1 MQEHDNDAQYDG
13 PDQSLTET
21 SGTGMSRR
29 DLLRTAVAGGA
40 ALSLPGLLAGR
51 AHAAPLALEQSE
63 IRRGGT
69 LRVAVAGGGAS
80 ETLNPNQVLAEID
93 TARSRAMFEGL
104 VDFDANGKVVN
115 VLAQELSP
123 NANAS
128 VWKIRVRDG
137 VTFHNGKTFTAD
149 DVVRSFRYILDPK
162 NKTQGAGTL
171 TGLRPA
177 NIRKIDRTTVQ
188 FRLDRP
194 NAFLPDILG
203 DLRIRI
209 FYGTTFDHPIGTGP
223 FMFKSWKRGERSLFV
238 RNPHYWRNGLPYVNA
253 VEYISI
259 SDPGAR
265 LNAVIAGQVHA
276 MSQLD
281 PKLLTQVTTN
291 PNLKLLQKPSGNY
304 TAIYVQTDV
313 APFTDVRVR
322 QALRY
327 MTDRP
332 QIVSNALL
340 GHGRLG
346 NDLPCWFDEDYARE
360 IAQRPHDPEKA
371 AALLKAA
378 GQEGLKLELQTSDV
392 APAMLESSTLFAQ
405 QAKQAGVTVSL
416 RQWPTDQYYA
426 SGYDHFPFAMTN
438 WGGRPLPSQINLAYL
453 TTSVYNETH
462 FKDPK
467 LDALVRRAFATPN
480 KTNRHKLMV
489 DAQQILFDDGG
500 TIIWGFLSSL
510 NVTSKKVSGI
520 TPSVIRDLGNYDLS
534 RAWIAA

>member
-1 MQEHDNDAQYDG
+1 MEDQDRESQQG
-13 PDQSLTET
+13 PDQLAIDGEG
-21 SGTGMSRR
+21 SGLSRR
-29 DLLRTAVAGGA
+29 ELIRRTAVAGGA
-40 ALSLPGLLAGR
+40 ALAVPGWLAR
-51 AHAAPLALEQSE
+51 AAQSAPGALGAEAV
-63 IRRGGT
+63 RKGGT

-93 TARSRAMFEGL
+93 TARSRALFEGL
-104 VDFDANGKVVN
+104 VDFDPNGKVVN

-123 NANAS
+123 NADAS

-137 VTFHNGKTFTAD
+137 VVFHNGKTFSAD

-162 NKTQGAGTL
+162 NKTQGRGTL
-171 TGLRPA
+171 TGLRPG
-177 NIRKIDRTTVQ
+177 NIRKLDKTTVQ
-188 FRLDRP
+188 FRLDQP

-209 FYGTTFDHPIGTGP
+209 FYGTSFAHPIGTGP
-223 FMFKSWKRGERSLFV
+223 FMFKSWTRGERSHFV
-238 RNPHYWRNGLPYVNA
+238 RNPHYWRNGLPYLNA
-253 VEYISI
+253 LDYISI
-259 SDPGAR
+259 SDPGGR
-265 LNAVIAGQVHA
+265 LNAVIAGQVDA

-281 PKLLTQVTTN
+281 AKLLSQVTSN
-291 PNLKLLQKPSGNY
+291 PNLRLLQKPSGNY
-304 TAIYVQTDV
+304 TAIYCQTDV

-332 QIVSNALL
+332 QILSNALL
-340 GHGRLG
+340 GHGRIG
-346 NDLPCWFDEDYARE
+346 NDLPCWFDEDYASGIPER
-360 IAQRPHDPEKA
+360 AHDPDKA

-378 GQEGLKLELQTSDV
+378 GQSGLTLELQTSDV

-405 QAKQAGVTVSL
+405 QAKAAGVNVKL
-416 RQWPTDQYYA
+416 RQWPTDQYYS

-438 WGGRPLPSQINLAYL
+438 WGGRPLASQINLAYL

-462 FKDPK
+462 FKDLK
-467 LDALVRRAFATPN
+467 LDALVRQAFATAN
-480 KTNRHKLMV
+480 KTKRHNLMV
-489 DAQQILFDDGG
+489 DAQQLLFDEGG

-510 NVTSKKVSGI
+510 NVVSKKVNGI

-534 RAWIAA
+534 KAWISA

>member
-1 MQEHDNDAQYDG
+1 MQDQDSSAQHQG
-13 PDQSLTET
+13 PDQLTTDGER
-21 SGTGMSRR
+21 SGFSRR
-29 DLLRTAVAGGA
+29 DFIRTAAAGGA
-40 ALSLPGLLAGR
+40 ALSLPGVLAK
-51 AHAAPLALEQSE
+51 AADAAPVAIDSGAV
-63 IRRGGT
+63 RKGGT

-104 VDFDANGKVVN
+104 VDFDPNGKVVN
-115 VLAQELSP
+115 VLAQELST

-137 VTFHNGKTFTAD
+137 VVFHNGKTFDAD
-149 DVVRSFRYILDPK
+149 DVVRCFRYILDPK

-171 TGLRPA
+171 TGLRPV
-177 NIRKIDRTTVQ
+177 NIRKLDRTTVQ

-194 NAFLPDILG
+194 NAFLADILG

-209 FYGTTFDHPIGTGP
+209 FYGTTFSHPIGTGP

-238 RNPHYWRNGLPYVNA
+238 RNPRYWRNGLPYLDGL
-253 VEYISI
+253 EYISI

-281 PKLLTQVTTN
+281 PKLLAQVMTN
-291 PNLKLLQKPSGNY
+291 SKLKLLQKPSGNY

-313 APFTDVRVR
+313 APFTDNRVR

-332 QIVSNALL
+332 QIVANALL
-340 GHGRLG
+340 GRGRIG
-346 NDLPCWFDEDYARE
+346 NDLPCWFDADYARE
-360 IAQRPHDPEKA
+360 IAQRPHDPERA

-405 QAKQAGVTVSL
+405 QAKQAGVSVSL
-416 RQWPTDQYYA
+416 RQWPTDQYYS

-462 FKDPK
+462 FKKPK
-467 LDALVRRAFATPN
+467 LDALVRQAFATPN
-480 KTNRHKLMV
+480 KAKRHKLMV
-489 DAQQILFDDGG
+489 DAQRILFDEGG

-510 NVTSKKVSGI
+510 NVSSTKVNGI

>member
-1 MQEHDNDAQYDG
+1 MQDQDRPPHDGADHVMAD
-13 PDQSLTET
+13 E
-21 SGTGMSRR
+21 GTGLSRR
-29 DLLRTAVAGGA
+29 ELIRRTAVAGGA
-40 ALSLPGLLAGR
+40 ALTLPGLLAR
-51 AHAAPLALEQSE
+51 AAQAAPAAEAA
-63 IRRGGT
+63 RRGGT
-69 LRVAVAGGGAS
+69 LRIAVAGGGAS

-93 TARSRAMFEGL
+93 TARSRAIFEGL
-104 VDFDANGKVVN
+104 VDFDPNGKVIN
-115 VLAQELSP
+115 VLAEELTP
-123 NANAS
+123 NKNAS

-137 VTFHNGKTFTAD
+137 VVFHNGKTFDAD
-149 DVVRSFRYILDPK
+149 DVVRCFRYILDPK

-171 TGLRPA
+171 TGLRPG
-177 NIRKIDRTTVQ
+177 NIRRLDRKTVQ
-188 FRLDRP
+188 FRLDQP

-209 FYGTTFDHPIGTGP
+209 FYGTSFAHPIGTGP
-223 FMFKSWKRGERSLFV
+223 FMFKSWTRGERSHFV
-238 RNPHYWRNGLPYVNA
+238 RNPHYWRHGLPYVNA
-253 VEYISI
+253 LDYISI

-265 LNAVIAGQVHA
+265 LNAVIAGQVDA

-281 PKLLTQVTTN
+281 AKLLSQVTSN
-291 PNLKLLQKPSGNY
+291 PNLRLLQKPSGNY
-304 TAIYVQTDV
+304 TAIYCQTDV
-313 APFTDVRVR
+313 APFTDNRVR

-327 MTDRP
+327 MTDRS

-340 GHGRLG
+340 GHGRIG

-360 IAQRPHDPEKA
+360 IPQRQHDPERA

-378 GQEGLKLELQTSDV
+378 GQSDLKLELQTSDV

-405 QAKQAGVTVSL
+405 QAKQAGVNVTL
-416 RQWPTDQYYA
+416 RQWPTDQYYS

-462 FKDPK
+462 NKQPK
-467 LDALVRRAFATPN
+467 LDALVRQAFATPN
-480 KTNRHKLMV
+480 KKKRHQLMV
-489 DAQQILFDDGG
+489 DAQQILWDTGG

-510 NVTSKKVSGI
+510 NVTSKKVNGI

-534 RAWIAA
+534 RAWFSA

>member
-1 MQEHDNDAQYDG
+1 MSNQGSPQGE
-13 PDQSLTET
+13 QSDLALE
-21 SGTGMSRR
+21 GEQAGLSRR
-29 DLLRTAVAGGA
+29 ELLRNAVAGGA
-40 ALSLPGLLAGR
+40 ALSLSGALAR
-51 AHAAPLALEQSE
+51 AAHAAPTAIGSE
-63 IRRGGT
+63 AVRRGGT
-69 LRVAVAGGGAS
+69 MRVAVAGGGAS

-93 TARSRAMFEGL
+93 TARSRALFEGL
-104 VDFDANGKVVN
+104 VDFDPNGKVIN
-115 VLAQELSP
+115 VLAKELTP
-123 NANAS
+123 NADAS

-137 VTFHNGKTFTAD
+137 VTFHNGKTFSAD
-149 DVVRSFRYILDPK
+149 DVVRSFKYILDPK

-171 TGLRPA
+171 TGLRPQ
-177 NIRKIDRTTVQ
+177 NIRKIDPTTVQ

-194 NAFLPDILG
+194 NAFLADILG

-223 FMFKSWKRGERSLFV
+223 FMFKSWTRGERSLFV
-238 RNPHYWRNGLPYVNA
+238 RNPDYWRDNLPYVDA
-253 VEYISI
+253 LEYISI

-265 LNAVIAGQVHA
+265 LNAVIAGQVDA

-281 PKLLTQVTTN
+281 AKLLNQVTTN
-291 PNLKLLQKPSGNY
+291 PKLKLLQKPSGNY
-304 TAIYVQTDV
+304 TAIYVQTDA
-313 APFTDVRVR
+313 APFTDNRVR

-332 QIVSNALL
+332 QMVANALL
-340 GHGRLG
+340 GHGRIG
-346 NDLPCWFDEDYARE
+346 NDLPCWFDADYARE
-360 IAQRPHDPEKA
+360 IPQRPHDPERA

-378 GQEGLKLELQTSDV
+378 GQEGLQLELQTSDV

-462 FKDPK
+462 FKEPR
-467 LDALVRRAFATPN
+467 LDALVRRAFATPD
-480 KTNRHKLMV
+480 KAKRHKLMV
-489 DAQQILFDDGG
+489 DAQRILFDDGG

-510 NVTSKKVSGI
+510 NVSSSKVNGI

-534 RAWIAA
+534 KAWFAA

>member
-1 MQEHDNDAQYDG
+1 MEDQDRPQNEG
-13 PDQSLTET
+13 PDFPATDSEGL
-21 SGTGMSRR
+21 SRR
-29 DLLRTAVAGGA
+29 ELIRRSALAGGA
-40 ALSLPGLLAGR
+40 ALTLPGILAR
-51 AHAAPLALEQSE
+51 AAHAAPAAAGAAEKV
-63 IRRGGT
+63 RRGGT
-69 LRVAVAGGGAS
+69 LRVAIAGGGAS
-80 ETLNPNQVLAEID
+80 ETLNPNQILAEID
-93 TARSRAMFEGL
+93 AARSRAMFEGL
-104 VDFDANGKVVN
+104 VDFDPNGKVIN

-123 NANAS
+123 NSNAS
-128 VWKIRVRDG
+128 AWKIRIRDG
-137 VTFHNGKTFTAD
+137 VVFHNGKSFTAD
-149 DVVRSFRYILDPK
+149 DVVRCFRYMLDPK
-162 NKTQGAGTL
+162 NKTQGGGTL
-171 TGLRPA
+171 TGLRPN
-177 NIRKIDRTTVQ
+177 NIRKLDKTTVQ
-188 FRLDRP
+188 FKLDKP

-209 FYGTTFDHPIGTGP
+209 FYGTTFAHPIGTGP
-223 FMFKSWKRGERSLFV
+223 FMFKSWTRGERSHFV
-238 RNPHYWRNGLPYVNA
+238 RNPHYWRPGLPYLDA
-253 VEYISI
+253 VDYISI

-281 PKLLTQVTTN
+281 AKLLSQVTSN
-291 PNLKLLQKPSGNY
+291 PNLRLLQKPSGNY
-304 TAIYVQTDV
+304 TAIYCQTDV

-340 GHGRLG
+340 GHGRIG

-360 IAQRPHDPEKA
+360 IPQRAHDPEKA

-378 GQEGLKLELQTSDV
+378 GQSGLTLELQTSDV

-405 QAKQAGVTVSL
+405 QAKAAGVTVNL
-416 RQWPTDQYYA
+416 RQWPTDQYYS

-462 FKDPK
+462 YKDPK
-467 LDALVRRAFATPN
+467 LDALVRQAFATPD
-480 KTNRHKLMV
+480 KTKRHKLMV
-489 DAQQILFDDGG
+489 DAQQMLFDDGG

-510 NVTSKKVSGI
+510 NVSSKKVNGI
-520 TPSVIRDLGNYDLS
+520 TPSVIRDLGNYDMS
-534 RAWIAA
+534 KVWIAA